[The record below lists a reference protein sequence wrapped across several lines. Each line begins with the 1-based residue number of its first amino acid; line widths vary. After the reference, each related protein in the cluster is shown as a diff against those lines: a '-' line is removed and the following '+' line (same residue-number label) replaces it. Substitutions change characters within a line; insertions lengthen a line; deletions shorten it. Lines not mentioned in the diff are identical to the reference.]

1 MSNKIT
7 YLELNKSNYAIKEC
21 YESEFEDL
29 LYETVGYNFGSRH
42 SKDGN
47 YIIYEDNTLEGE
59 LSTILKESFFGRQV
73 YGTVIIVA
81 RDFKDGKINLKD
93 IL

>member
-1 MSNKIT
+1 MFNKIT
-7 YLELNKSNYAIKEC
+7 YLELNKNNYTIKEC
-21 YESEFEDL
+21 YENELEDL

-59 LSTILKESFFGRQV
+59 LSTILRESFFGRQV
-73 YGTVIIVA
+73 YGTVIIIA
-81 RDFKDGKINLKD
+81 KDFNDGKINLKD
-93 IL
+93 IV